1 LLFCLSHLVFW
12 LLPDGLNRIAR
23 KPNGLNRIARK
34 PDGLNRIARK
44 ADGMNI
50 LGLVVFSIF
59 FGCTLS
65 KMGKTG
71 KPLADFFECMHLAT
85 MKLVTLVHLPGNDQT
100 HNLPHLGRIAGGLQ
114 F

>member
-1 LLFCLSHLVFW
+1 VTIVDN
-12 LLPDGLNRIAR
+12 P
-23 KPNGLNRIARK
+23 KVK
-34 PDGLNRIARK
+34 K

-85 MKLVTLVHLPGNDQT
+85 MKLFMPSAFLTLGLSTFQVTKYGTVSE
-100 HNLPHLGRIAGGLQ
+100 II
-114 F
+114 

>member
-1 LLFCLSHLVFW
+1 MMKSLISDNQIISETVPYFVTW
-12 LLPDGLNRIAR
+12 NVDNP
-23 KPNGLNRIARK
+23 KVK
-34 PDGLNRIARK
+34 K

-85 MKLVTLVHLPGNDQT
+85 MKLVTLV
-100 HNLPHLGRIAGGLQ
+100 IW
-114 F
+114 

>member
-1 LLFCLSHLVFW
+1 MLVSARLHINALLYLV
-12 LLPDGLNRIAR
+12 LETEYYVIRDV
-23 KPNGLNRIARK
+23 PNPKIQ
-34 PDGLNRIARK
+34 K

-65 KMGKTG
+65 KMGKSG

-85 MKLVTLVHLPGNDQT
+85 MRLVTLV
-100 HNLPHLGRIAGGLQ
+100 IW
-114 F
+114 